1 MLSNFFFSKTCC
13 RRNYCQ
19 KSFSDLT
26 LAAVV
31 SNVWGHLKYAWNQQL
46 LHFSTN
52 IIAPFVKE
60 GCVVRVIFCLKTLFF
75 WKVPKIILWSYNL
88 RKSNNLVLL
97 NGVFCL
103 CNPFGSF
110 SFETF
115 VNRLILIWKKSSW
128 HKRLDIF
135 LALANAIKNLWST
148 SGNPTDCY
156 PFQGSRLS
164 LILLSLALK
173 ASVYN

>member
-1 MLSNFFFSKTCC
+1 MKRLEFIPVTQVIAIIFYFIFSTWSSSSQGRAVKLFFSKTCC

-31 SNVWGHLKYAWNQQL
+31 SNVCGHQKYAWNQQL

-52 IIAPFVKE
+52 IQQLLLRRRGASSELSFFFE
-60 GCVVRVIFCLKTLFF
+60 NFIFS
-75 WKVPKIILWSYNL
+75 KVPKIILWSYNL
-88 RKSNNLVLL
+88 RKSTNFVLL
-97 NGVFCL
+97 MNGEFCL

-115 VNRLILIWKKSSW
+115 VNRLILI
-128 HKRLDIF
+128 
-135 LALANAIKNLWST
+135 
-148 SGNPTDCY
+148 
-156 PFQGSRLS
+156 
-164 LILLSLALK
+164 
-173 ASVYN
+173 